1 MQNYSPDQKN
11 ISVVIPCFNE
21 EAVLDLLYERL
32 IKVLERLGSPY
43 ELIFVNDGSRDNSV
57 HIIKELNRQ
66 NPKTK
71 LVSLSRNFGHQ
82 IATMAGLHY
91 AQGDCAVV
99 IDADLQDPPEVI
111 EKMVAKWRE
120 GFDVVYGIRRQ
131 RKESKILQFCYRVFY
146 ILLQKMSFVYIPRD
160 AGDFCLMDSHVVRQ
174 MRRLSEERP
183 FVRGLRSWIGFK
195 QIGIEYER
203 AGRIAGHTKYSF
215 RRLFR
220 LAFDGIFSFS
230 NVILRVATI
239 FGLMISLLS
248 IIYALYI
255 AINRI
260 RISLGLLDSS
270 QFIPGWATLTCS
282 IMFLL
287 GLQFIF
293 LGILGEYIG
302 RIFAQVKRRPLF
314 VVDEELGLEKHK

>member
-1 MQNYSPDQKN
+1 MQNYSPNQES
-11 ISVVIPCFNE
+11 ISVVTPCFNE
-21 EAVLDLLYERL
+21 EAVLALFYEQL
-32 IKVLERLGSPY
+32 IKVLERLGLPY

-91 AQGDCAVV
+91 ASGSCSVV
-99 IDADLQDPPEVI
+99 LDADLQDPPEVI
-111 EKMVAKWRE
+111 EKMVEKWRK
-120 GFDVVYGIRRQ
+120 GYDVVYGVRRQ

-146 ILLQKMSFVYIPRD
+146 ILLQKLSFVHIPRD
-160 AGDFCLMDSHVVRQ
+160 VGDFCLMDNRVVRQ

-183 FVRGLRSWIGFK
+183 FVRGLRSWVGFK

-203 AGRIAGHTKYSF
+203 AGRIAGHTKYNF

-230 NVILRVATI
+230 NVILRVATV

-248 IIYALYI
+248 IVYAVYI
-255 AINRI
+255 GVNRI
-260 RISLGLLDSS
+260 RISLGLIDSS
-270 QFIPGWATLTCS
+270 RLIPGWATLTCS

-293 LGILGEYIG
+293 FGILGEYIG

-314 VVDEELGLEKHK
+314 VVDEELGFGKRT